1 MKKVLL
7 LMVAVLMISSVAM
20 ADHIG
25 LYNDQAGTTCLIA
38 PGGHF
43 AGTDCYVLHKFT
55 AGATGS
61 RWKLNL
67 PAGSGAFAF
76 TALNGYSTLGT
87 VTSDISVGYGGC
99 QTGTLVLGVVICNLV
114 AGTGSIGAADLQ
126 TAVLYTDCG
135 FAQANGTGGTFTVG
149 ASGPAPCGE
158 PLAAQPTT
166 WGSVKAL
173 YR

>member
-25 LYNDQAGTTCLIA
+25 LYNDGAGTTCLIA

-43 AGTDCYVLHKFT
+43 SGTDCFVIEKFT
-55 AGATGS
+55 TGSTGS
-61 RWKLNL
+61 RFKINF
-67 PAGSGAFAF
+67 PAGSAVFAF
-76 TALNGYSTLGT
+76 TPAGAFSALGT
-87 VTSDISVGYGGC
+87 ATSDLSVGYGGC
-99 QTGTLVLGVVICNLV
+99 QTGTIVVGNLVCNLT
-114 AGTGSIGAADLQ
+114 AGTGAVVAADLQ
-126 TAVLYTDCG
+126 TDVLYTDCG
-135 FAQANGTGGTFTVG
+135 FTQKVATGGTFTIG

-158 PLAAQPTT
+158 VATEPTT